1 VTRRTALVRF
11 LVSPC
16 DIARQKGES
25 LVIQR
30 LSFRLLVKLSCLI
43 VLVGG
48 CAHTEQANVDPAMQ
62 VRQPQPDP
70 GVKQRADEIAGKVE
84 ARAQRSEKAE
94 GKQDLVKDEVKVTT
108 DPSGNPVVE
117 QKGEASW
124 YGRYHH
130 GRKMA
135 NGERFDQHDLTAAHP
150 TLPLGTEARI
160 TNLENGKSVTV
171 TINDR
176 GPYAKGRD
184 IDLSRG
190 AAERL
195 GLMKDGAVPVKIDA
209 VVTPSPAQ
217 TAQR

>member
-1 VTRRTALVRF
+1 VVQRSRLGILVT
-11 LVSPC
+11 
-16 DIARQKGES
+16 
-25 LVIQR
+25 
-30 LSFRLLVKLSCLI
+30 LSCAI
-43 VLVGG
+43 VLAVGCG
-48 CAHTEQANVDPAMQ
+48 RSERADLTPAMQ
-62 VRQPQPDP
+62 VPPPQADP
-70 GVKQRADEIAGKVE
+70 AAMQRADRIAGEVAAK
-84 ARAQRSEKAE
+84 AKRTEKAE
-94 GKQDLVKDEVKVTT
+94 GKQDLIKDEVKVTT
-108 DPSGNPVVE
+108 NASGQPVVE

-130 GRKMA
+130 GRVMA
-135 NGERFDQHDLTAAHP
+135 NGERFDQHGLTAAHP
-150 TLPLGTEARI
+150 TLPLGTEARV

-209 VVTPSPAQ
+209 VMTPVPAQ
-217 TAQR
+217 TARRE